1 MSRRRTGLIMAC
13 AAVAIVAAKPTE
25 DTGVTG
31 GGAAPGSEPTGK
43 AAGHAP
49 AAPGGTVADIPPRYL
64 ALYRKYASTCGPLH
78 WSLLAGVGKVET
90 NHGRT
95 DLPGVHSGAN
105 YAGAAGPMQF
115 LPATFD
121 GVRKAHPD
129 VGPNQYN
136 PATAVH
142 AAAHYLCDS
151 GIADGDVYG
160 AVFTYNR
167 ADWYVA
173 KVRAQAADYRAA
185 A

>member
-1 MSRRRTGLIMAC
+1 MSRRRTGLIVAC
-13 AAVAIVAAKPTE
+13 AAVAIVAAKPAENTN
-25 DTGVTG
+25 G
-31 GGAAPGSEPTGK
+31 GGAAPGSEPT
-43 AAGHAP
+43 AQPAGHAP
-49 AAPGGTVADIPPRYL
+49 AASGGPVGDIPPRYL
-64 ALYRKYASTCGPLH
+64 ALYRKHAAACGPLH

-115 LPATFD
+115 LPSTFD
-121 GVRKAHPD
+121 GVRQSHPD
-129 VGPNQYN
+129 VGSDQYD

-151 GIADGDVYG
+151 GLADGDVYG
-160 AVFTYNR
+160 AIFTYNR

-185 A
+185 T